1 MKNMLMLFRFSYG
14 RGKYIR
20 NKEQKIKN
28 KKVSFIWIG
37 VLFLISYSLFF
48 ILYFMHSPL
57 QLAIKYLKHWIT
69 ASNGKGHG
77 MHSPFVFEFITK
89 LLNDKTNYPEY
100 ERVESLRKQLLNDD
114 TVLEVEDFGA
124 GSAIDKKS
132 KRSISSIAKNAA
144 KPKKFGQLLFRIVK
158 YYQPATILESGTS
171 LGITTSYL
179 SLARPDARL
188 ITMEGSGEIAEA
200 AKRNFRNLEIKN
212 VEIIQGN
219 FDNTLSSVVR
229 GLSSVGFAFIDGNHR
244 QEPTERYFKELLA
257 KTNND
262 SILVFDDIHWSGEME
277 VAWERIKNN
286 PAATCCID
294 LFFIGIVF
302 FRKEFK
308 EKQHFAIR
316 F

>member
-1 MKNMLMLFRFSYG
+1 MY
-14 RGKYIR
+14 
-20 NKEQKIKN
+20 
-28 KKVSFIWIG
+28 
-37 VLFLISYSLFF
+37 
-48 ILYFMHSPL
+48 SPL
-57 QLAIKYLKHWIT
+57 QLVIKYFNYWIT

-89 LLNDKTNYPEY
+89 ILNDRTAYTEY
-100 ERVESLRKQLLNDD
+100 EKVEALRDQLLNDT

-124 GSAIDKKS
+124 GSVIDKKN

-144 KPKKFGQLLFRIVK
+144 KPKKFGQLLFRMVK
-158 YYQPATILESGTS
+158 RYQPKTILELGTS

-179 SLARPDARL
+179 SLAKPDARL
-188 ITMEGSGEIAEA
+188 ITMEGSKEIADV
-200 AKRNFRNLEIKN
+200 AKQNFNAIELKN
-212 VEIIQGN
+212 VELIEGN

-229 GLSSVGFAFIDGNHR
+229 GLPSVDFSFIDGNHR

-257 KTNND
+257 KTNNN
-262 SILVFDDIHWSGEME
+262 SILVFDDIHWSSEME
-277 VAWERIKNN
+277 AAWETIKNN
-286 PAATCCID
+286 AAVTCSID

-308 EKQHFAIR
+308 EKQHFVIR